1 MGEGRSQHECGERIQ
16 DDYGYHDHDHDYDNH
31 DEHDDEHD
39 DDHDDDPDDHVDD
52 DGEWSQHVD
61 MQMKP
66 PTERDYGNV
75 FDAGEEEEEPVCFS
89 CTLLQGQQPSSQAP
103 SSSSSKN
110 SRYF

>member
-16 DDYGYHDHDHDYDNH
+16 DDYGYHDHDNH
-31 DEHDDEHD
+31 DDHD

-75 FDAGEEEEEPVCFS
+75 FDAGEEEKEPVCLS
-89 CTLLQGQQPSSQAP
+89 CTLLQGQQPSSPAP
-103 SSSSSKN
+103 SSYSFIHISKKI
-110 SRYF
+110 